1 MTTGKKIT
9 GIYPQNLAFPD
20 SIVPKTSQIIVF
32 PSWLQHEVSTHN
44 CEHERIMI
52 SGNLNAS

>member
-20 SIVPKTSQIIVF
+20 SIVPKTSQISDLQKNLLRVIIVNQ
-32 PSWLQHEVSTHN
+32 L
-44 CEHERIMI
+44 
-52 SGNLNAS
+52 NL